1 MNNISDQPGHVYLIH
16 LDDRVCPDHPA
27 RHYLGYARNL
37 AARIQQHQVGG
48 RHAARLM
55 QVVKERHIT
64 WRIAR
69 VWPGGRDLEGQLK
82 RQHNA
87 PRLCPICN
95 PTIQPGLFELTAD
108 QVNDQL
114 IPF

>member
-1 MNNISDQPGHVYLIH
+1 MNTISDQPGHVYLIH
-16 LDDRVCPDHPA
+16 LDERVNPTHPA
-27 RHYLGYARNL
+27 RHYLGYAHDL
-37 AARIQQHQVGG
+37 ASRIQQHQVGG
-48 RHAARLM
+48 SQAARLM

-69 VWPGGRDLEGQLK
+69 VWVGSRALERRLK
-82 RQHNA
+82 NRHEA

-95 PTIQPGLFELTAD
+95 PTVQPGIYDLTVD
-108 QVNDQL
+108 QINDQL